1 MPSVPGTEDALN
13 FTFTVAIILTFL
25 FVIHVAFGL
34 FKPYYICKQH
44 YGKNVVVYHLI
55 TFFQDKNSQFY
66 TFFQPI
72 FRHFLT
78 LFQLFDDIINQK
90 SLSARVCRK
99 AQHFIGTLQYF

>member
-1 MPSVPGTEDALN
+1 MAEGNRLPSLDNAPHQKTDGE
-13 FTFTVAIILTFL
+13 F
-25 FVIHVAFGL
+25 
-34 FKPYYICKQH
+34 FKTYLQYI
-44 YGKNVVVYHLI
+44 
-55 TFFQDKNSQFY
+55 FQGKNSQFY

-72 FRHFLT
+72 FRPFLT

>member
-1 MPSVPGTEDALN
+1 MPSFPGTEDALN

-78 LFQLFDDIINQK
+78 LFQLFDDNLIILLLHYCPE
-90 SLSARVCRK
+90 S
-99 AQHFIGTLQYF
+99 QYIEGYLF